1 MISILMP
8 IYNRE
13 TLIVETLQSIINQS
27 FVEWECII
35 VDDGSTDKTAEVVE
49 AFIKKDSR
57 FIFLKRPEHLAKGPS
72 ACRNYAYEASKGQYI
87 QFFDS
92 DDIMHPNHLLE
103 KSNKIANADV
113 VVCKLKQF
121 SNQFEDSLFQFSDSN
136 PLVIEHSAFDDF
148 VSGKFEMMM
157 VAPLWKKDFIDKH
170 LPILT
175 HLNMLED
182 HELYARALYENPK
195 IEIINKYLI
204 FYRKGHDALTNAF
217 FKNISSGLPSYL
229 AAKQTVLNLK
239 NSDTIKLIILKQVL
253 GYFRLGLAAKQYRE
267 AKKCLTFISK
277 NKLAFNSALKIKL
290 FRIRILFNL
299 IKIVKR
305 GDFFLKPYLKV

>member
-8 IYNRE
+8 VYNRE
-13 TLIVETLQSIINQS
+13 TLIIETLESIVNQS
-27 FVEWECII
+27 FVDWECII
-35 VDDGSTDKTAEVVE
+35 VDDGSTDQTAEVVE

-57 FIFLKRPEHLAKGPS
+57 FIFLKRPEYLPKGPS
-72 ACRNYAYEASKGQYI
+72 ACRNYAYEVSKGQYI

-92 DDIMHPNHLLE
+92 DDIMHPNHLLA

-121 SNQFEDSLFQFSDSN
+121 SNQFENQLFQFSDSN
-136 PLVIEHSAFDDF
+136 HLVITHSAFDDF

-157 VAPLWKKDFIDKH
+157 VAPLWKKDFIHKH

-195 IEIINKYLI
+195 IEIINEYLI
-204 FYRKGHDALTNAF
+204 FYRKGHDALTNTF
-217 FKNISSGLPSYL
+217 FKNISSGLNSYL

-239 NSDTIKLIILKQVL
+239 NSETIKLIILKQVL
-253 GYFRLGLAAKQYRE
+253 GYFRLGLAAKQYQE

-277 NKLAFNSALKIKL
+277 NKLAFNLALQTKL
-290 FRIRILFNL
+290 FRIRVLFNL